1 MTPIEEAAR
10 ELARRLRLLRQSGLP
25 GRALSQRELGVAL
38 DVVVSLI
45 SSWENAKKPVT
56 PPDSRIQQYARF
68 FASPRSYNDGHP
80 RLLGDEELAEEE
92 HVVRLEREA
101 ELLALAA
108 SARGQVVRTAPTGY
122 TNSLRAAAG
131 AKPWRFAV
139 GEVITIVPAA
149 LPAERLALVPS
160 SSRFNPDYIESYQYA
175 DLDSV
180 IELQGHLRAVN
191 PDNLVQIKV
200 SRDLLD
206 DDRTGHLVLL
216 GGVDWNDMTR
226 QIHDR
231 LGVPVRQVGRPT
243 DADRGAFEIVDGPV
257 HVPTL
262 DDDDQLTEDVAHFV
276 RARNPF
282 NRERTLTICNALYP
296 LGVYGVIRAL
306 TDARFRDRNA
316 QYLARRFGDS
326 EVFSILCRVH
336 MIAGAVTVP
345 DWTWAASRLHE
356 WPEGMG
362 DPRAS

>member
-1 MTPIEEAAR
+1 M
-10 ELARRLRLLRQSGLP
+10 
-25 GRALSQRELGVAL
+25 L
-38 DVVVSLI
+38 D
-45 SSWENAKKPVT
+45 
-56 PPDSRIQQYARF
+56 
-68 FASPRSYNDGHP
+68 
-80 RLLGDEELAEEE
+80 DEELTEEE
-92 HVVRLEREA
+92 HVLRLEREA

-108 SARGQVVRTAPTGY
+108 SARGQLASTAPSGY
-122 TNSLRAAAG
+122 TNGLRASAG

-160 SSRFNPDYIESYQYA
+160 SNRFNPDYIESYQYA

-191 PDNLVQIKV
+191 PDNLVQIKL
-200 SRDLLD
+200 SAELLD

-216 GGVDWNDMTR
+216 GGVDWNDLTR
-226 QIHDR
+226 EVHDH
-231 LGVPVRQVGRPT
+231 LGVPVRQTGRPT
-243 DADRGAFEIVDGPV
+243 DADRGAFEVIGGRV
-257 HVPTL
+257 HEPTL
-262 DDDDQLTEDVAHFV
+262 NQHDELTQDVAHFL

-316 QYLARRFGDS
+316 KYLARRFGDS

-356 WPEGMG
+356 WPEDMG
-362 DPRAS
+362 DRRAP